1 MFNEHDRELLHAIYT
16 AVRPRLSA
24 TLYYNYH
31 RRFGGTRMTT
41 LRVGQTANPV
51 FQEWSGPNGTG
62 DKLPPAGP
70 VKYVS
75 SDPTI
80 VSVDEN
86 SGVATA
92 VAAPGG
98 AAKATITATD
108 ATDGLSASTD
118 INTVEQ
124 AVSATLDFVPN

>member
-24 TLYYNYH
+24 TLHYH
-31 RRFGGTRMTT
+31 HHRGGFRMAT

-70 VKYVS
+70 VTYKS
-75 SDPTI
+75 SDETI
-80 VSVDEN
+80 VSVDAN

-108 ATDGLSASTD
+108 AADNMVASTD
-118 INTVEQ
+118 INTVE
-124 AVSATLDFVPN
+124 AAMSATLDYVPN